1 MRDQSWLTFLHW
13 SSVTPYTSSYE
24 FAGSCVFGKQLPGKL
39 SLRPILRWA
48 GLIPKVRPLF
58 CRVPWSTLTRSPCS
72 TRADHLCRF
81 AVRSYIQ
88 LRLEVFLGRLFINVL
103 LAEARSA
110 PLSRYCVVRIFLHYI
125 SASTDANQIR
135 RVDLFPPSLHHLY
148 AGQGILTLCPS
159 GAAFAIP
166 LGPTNPWLITIAKE
180 TLIFRRAGISP
191 ALRLLVPAFSLRRA
205 PPWVTPLASL
215 LCERSLTTSFGLNLR
230 TSSAS
235 VLRLIPDYLR
245 RGISR

>member
-1 MRDQSWLTFLHW
+1 MTFWHW

-58 CRVPWSTLTRSPCS
+58 CRVPWSTLTCSPCS

-88 LRLEVFLGRLFINVL
+88 LSLEVFLGRLFTMVQR
-103 LAEARSA
+103 ARKLPVPHFDDSCIKA
-110 PLSRYCVVRIFLHYI
+110 ACRIFLAYLSHK
-125 SASTDANQIR
+125 ADVNPIR
-135 RVDLFPPSLHHLY
+135 RHCLFPPSLHHLY

-159 GAAFAIP
+159 GAVFTIP
-166 LGPTNPWLITIAKE
+166 LGPTNPWLINIAKE

-191 ALRLLVPAFSLRRA
+191 ALRLLVPAFSLRIA
-205 PPWVTPLASL
+205 PPWLAPLASL
-215 LCERSLTTSFGLNLR
+215 QYERSLTTCTGRSPC

-235 VLRLIPDYLR
+235 VLRLNPDYLR
-245 RGISR
+245 RRDSR

>member
-1 MRDQSWLTFLHW
+1 MKSVANLRTIIVIADIHQGLHKSPVHIATYQRSWLTFWHW

-24 FAGSCVFGKQLPGKL
+24 FAGSCVFGKQSPGRL
-39 SLRPILRWA
+39 SLRPPHQLYYRAFAHDEVNSKVGLVA

-125 SASTDANQIR
+125 SASTDANPIR

-166 LGPTNPWLITIAKE
+166 LGPTNPWLINIAK
-180 TLIFRRAGISP
+180 
-191 ALRLLVPAFSLRRA
+191 
-205 PPWVTPLASL
+205 
-215 LCERSLTTSFGLNLR
+215 
-230 TSSAS
+230 
-235 VLRLIPDYLR
+235 
-245 RGISR
+245 